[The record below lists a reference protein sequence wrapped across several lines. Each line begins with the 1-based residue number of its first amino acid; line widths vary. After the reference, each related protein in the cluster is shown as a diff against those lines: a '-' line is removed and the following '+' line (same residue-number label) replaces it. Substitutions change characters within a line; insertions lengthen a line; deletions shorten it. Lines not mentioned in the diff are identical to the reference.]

1 MSKLQGPLV
10 GFRLLEIGAIG
21 PGPFCAMLLADLG
34 AEVIRVDRAAGKS
47 MEAVSETPLL
57 ARGRRSIALD
67 LKHPSGVKTLMRLV
81 ARADG
86 LIEGF
91 RPGVMERLGLGP
103 DACLA
108 ENPRLV
114 YGRMTGWGQD
124 GPLAQT
130 AGHDINYIAL
140 CGALSAMGRAGE
152 KPVPPLN
159 LVGDFGGGGMLL
171 AFGMLAALLERERS
185 GKGQIVDAAMI
196 EGASLLMTMFYE
208 MVATKSWKNERGV
221 NLLDTGAPFYDVYET
236 ADGKVVSFGALE
248 PKFFAE
254 LVSKLDLKEVS
265 LERQNDPGTWPVLR
279 AQIAARVREKT
290 RAEWV
295 VVFKGSDACFAP
307 VLDLEEA
314 PKHPQ
319 NVARGAFVQVGGV
332 LQPSPAPRFSRTP
345 GGVSRPFA
353 EPGEH
358 GRDILHDAGFSSHE
372 IEQLSAEG
380 ALLTKA

>member
-1 MSKLQGPLV
+1 MSKLQGPLT
-10 GFRLLEIGAIG
+10 GFRILEMGAIG

-34 AEVIRVDRAAGKS
+34 AEVIRVDRSAGKV
-47 MEAVSETPLL
+47 MEAVSATPLL

-67 LKHPSGVKTLMRLV
+67 LKQPAAVATLLKLI
-81 ARADG
+81 AKADG

-103 DACLA
+103 ELCAA
-108 ENPRLV
+108 HNPRLV

-124 GPLAQT
+124 GPLSQT
-130 AGHDINYIAL
+130 AGHDINYISL

-185 GKGQIVDAAMI
+185 GQGQVVDAAMI

-208 MVATKSWKNERGV
+208 MVATDSWKNQRGV

-236 ADGKVVSFGALE
+236 ADHKVVSFGALE

-254 LVSKLDLKEVS
+254 LVKKLDLHDVD
-265 LERQNDPGTWPVLR
+265 LARQNEASLWPALR
-279 AQIAARVREKT
+279 AKVSDRVREKT
-290 RAEWV
+290 RAEWEAI
-295 VVFKGSDACFAP
+295 FEGSDACFAP

-319 NVARGAFVQVGGV
+319 NVARAAFIDVGGA
-332 LQPSPAPRFSRTP
+332 LQPAPAPRFSRTP

-353 EPGEH
+353 KPGEH
-358 GRDILHDAGFSSHE
+358 GPEILHDAGFSDAE
-372 IEQLSAEG
+372 VAALKSAG
-380 ALLTKA
+380 ALLT